1 MFLSQLFFFYQL
13 FLRVGSAVEKM
24 VIELWWLLALP
35 FVFFFGWVTSRWDS
49 SQLKTKKTLEN
60 KNLETIIFL
69 FAKGKQKKAFNEILN
84 IVKNNQHSFDLQ
96 NTLGILYREKGH
108 FDRAIEVHVSLLS
121 RENIQ
126 DTTRNSL
133 LLELAE
139 DYICAGI
146 YDRAKTSLD
155 LIENTEKKLEVLE
168 IQLKLAQRLRCW
180 NDALEYLE
188 KIENIKKINLENLR
202 IHFLCELFITG
213 DKTSFEKAKLLAPTH
228 PRVLSIINS
237 DKNENNNLYI
247 CLSCSARFSKW
258 FWRCYVC
265 ETWDVCE
272 KIC

>member
-1 MFLSQLFFFYQL
+1 M
-13 FLRVGSAVEKM
+13 E
-24 VIELWWLLALP
+24 IELWWLLALP
-35 FVFFFGWVTSRWDS
+35 FIFFFGWITSRWDS
-49 SQLKTKKTLEN
+49 TQLKIKRNFESKTLEN
-60 KNLETIIFL
+60 IIFL
-69 FAKGKQKKAFNEILN
+69 FAKGEQKKAFDQILL

-121 RENIQ
+121 RENIENPM
-126 DTTRNSL
+126 RNQL

-146 YDRAKTSLD
+146 YDRAKTSLE

-188 KIENIKKINLENLR
+188 KIEKIKKTNLENLR
-202 IHFLCELFITG
+202 IHFLCELFMIG
-213 DKTSFEKAKLLAPTH
+213 DKTSLEKAKLLAPSH
-228 PRVLSIINS
+228 PRVLSITNS
-237 DKNENNNLYI
+237 EKNDEKNLYI

-265 ETWDVCE
+265 ESWDVCE
-272 KIC
+272 KVC